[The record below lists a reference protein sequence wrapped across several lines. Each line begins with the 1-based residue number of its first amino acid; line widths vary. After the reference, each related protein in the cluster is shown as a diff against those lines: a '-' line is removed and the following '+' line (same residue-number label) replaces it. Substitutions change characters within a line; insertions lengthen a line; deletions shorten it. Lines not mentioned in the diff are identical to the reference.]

1 MLSLAFGGFGVYS
14 VGWHL
19 FVEADP
25 ADFDPRPALARLV
38 ESGRLDALLVA
49 VTNAKH
55 DAHTA
60 AARARHIPRDAAISL
75 AALLALL
82 FPATGGTR

>member
-1 MLSLAFGGFGVYS
+1 MLSLAVAVFESCS
-14 VGWHL
+14 VPYFL
-19 FVEADP
+19 TVDADRS
-25 ADFDPRPALARLV
+25 DFDPRPALARLI
-38 ESGRLDALLVA
+38 ESGRMDALLVT

-55 DAHTA
+55 DARTA